1 MHACRDK
8 ASIKACLD
16 EIENIC
22 LAEIENAKSAIPL
35 VRKNSRLGWEPS
47 MEYVGDE
54 KALIWKIEQL
64 EVELIHLDG
73 YFRHEL
79 FWDRDNI

>member
-1 MHACRDK
+1 ME
-8 ASIKACLD
+8 
-16 EIENIC
+16 EILKNELENV
-22 LAEIENAKSAIPL
+22 KDTIPL
-35 VRKNSRLGWEPS
+35 VQVDSRLGWEPS